1 MSLFL
6 AIQGDP
12 TPVAVSSQNL
22 HIPQLSQQ
30 NTSRMKLNDTAGA
43 CVPGGE
49 AATRYTCWILV
60 ILRPDGVAI
69 KRHLALL
76 FLQIGSQENTHRRL

>member
-1 MSLFL
+1 
-6 AIQGDP
+6 
-12 TPVAVSSQNL
+12 
-22 HIPQLSQQ
+22 
-30 NTSRMKLNDTAGA
+30 MKPNDTAGA
-43 CVPGGE
+43 RVPEGE